1 MKPTDSS
8 LKAGYSIG
16 LKLDETNWTLWK
28 FRMLSMLKA
37 EDLWDA
43 SKLTVVNDPSAKE
56 AILLNLSDKFTALVN
71 ELPAPQIWSY
81 LVDYFKEGTPTL
93 NAATTPAPLATTPS
107 TIPAPPA
114 TTAATAPVSSPTTT
128 QQETQKPKLNIPV
141 CINAVSNLATFKA
154 GSSMKASLNEF
165 SAIVN
170 TIKSVAG
177 PTISVDDFAALY
189 LLASLPKEY
198 APIKK
203 NVSELDFELI
213 SQLVLQ
219 QEKQIP
225 SVVKEEESFTVHRSA
240 QRALSP
246 TGNRTTLPRTQVK
259 QTPKRTLTRQSTSP
273 GASPKA
279 NLSLV
284 SKHQTAT
291 LYQVFQ
297 SFCQFGSGKVDPN
310 AMLMMDGTKFAKVC
324 KDCGIVSKS
333 LSIIDVDI
341 VFNRVKPKTARK
353 IDKKQFIEGLLLL
366 AEIKYE
372 EYGDEAFEQL
382 YQDIVEAGTI
392 PKLDPNVS
400 FTVNTEIIQRLT
412 DHTLYTGILI

>member
-43 SKLTVVNDPSAKE
+43 SKLTVVNDPQAKE
-56 AILLNLSDKFTALVN
+56 AILLNVGDKFIPMVN
-71 ELPAPQIWSY
+71 ELPIPQIWSF

-93 NAATTPAPLATTPS
+93 NS
-107 TIPAPPA
+107 S
-114 TTAATAPVSSPTTT
+114 APVSTPPAQPTIANVSSPATVE
-128 QQETQKPKLNIPV
+128 QEPVKQKLNIPICV
-141 CINAVSNLATFKA
+141 NAVSNLVTFKT
-154 GSSMKASLNEF
+154 GSSMKSSLNEF
-165 SAIVN
+165 SAIIN

-198 APIKK
+198 DAIKK
-203 NVSELDFELI
+203 NTDDLNLESI
-213 SQLVLQ
+213 GQLVLQ

-225 SVVKEEESFTVHRSA
+225 NVVKEDESFTVHRSL

-246 TGNRTTLPRTQVK
+246 TGNRTTLPRTQAK
-259 QTPKRTLTRQSTSP
+259 QTPKRTLIRQSTSP

-297 SFCQFGSGKVDPN
+297 SFCQFGSGKIDPN
-310 AMLMMDGTKFAKVC
+310 ATLMMDGTKFAKLC
-324 KDCGIVSKS
+324 KDCGIVSRS
-333 LSIIDVDI
+333 LTTIDVDI
-341 VFNRVKPKTARK
+341 VFNRVKAKTARK

-400 FTVNTEIIQRLT
+400 FTVNTDIIQRLT
-412 DHTLYTGILI
+412 DHTLYTGYFF